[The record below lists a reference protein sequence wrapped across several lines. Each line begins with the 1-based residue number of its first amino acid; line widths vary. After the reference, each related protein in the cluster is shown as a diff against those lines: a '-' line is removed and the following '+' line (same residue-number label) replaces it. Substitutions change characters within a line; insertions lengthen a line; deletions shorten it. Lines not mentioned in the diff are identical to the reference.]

1 MPPKMPR
8 LDDLLALL
16 EVYFAPEMGVLP
28 GGTATK
34 AELEAQL
41 RPPPVFILLP
51 NPRLPPPAAALGG
64 SAVVSRHRRL
74 ERLFW
79 ASQTS
84 TRHDLP
90 EKREVT
96 LLLCTPF
103 DCKLPALLVP
113 NLPTDVDFDFP
124 SAPPCYNSK
133 LVSLQQASLLCWRF
147 HWLRLTFEISASPA
161 SPLPCRL
168 CHPFEGAVSATFP
181 FPPLEP
187 TSFIECRH
195 FRLSFED
202 TLLPC

>member
-1 MPPKMPR
+1 MPSSIDDIAALTPHGMACSFLTGIPQWMPSR
-8 LDDLLALL
+8 
-16 EVYFAPEMGVLP
+16 F
-28 GGTATK
+28 
-34 AELEAQL
+34 
-41 RPPPVFILLP
+41 
-51 NPRLPPPAAALGG
+51 PRLPVHISFFTFKHYLPL
-64 SAVVSRHRRL
+64 HRRRCRRRHASKDASTR
-74 ERLFW
+74 RL
-79 ASQTS
+79 ACPPGSTS

-90 EKREVT
+90 ERREVT

>member
-1 MPPKMPR
+1 MPSSIDDIAALTPHGMACSFLTGIPQWMPSR
-8 LDDLLALL
+8 
-16 EVYFAPEMGVLP
+16 F
-28 GGTATK
+28 
-34 AELEAQL
+34 
-41 RPPPVFILLP
+41 
-51 NPRLPPPAAALGG
+51 PRLPVHISFFTFKHYLPL
-64 SAVVSRHRRL
+64 HRR
-74 ERLFW
+74 RCRRRH
-79 ASQTS
+79 ASKDAS
-84 TRHDLP
+84 TRRLACPPGSLHA
-90 EKREVT
+90 EGASS
-96 LLLCTPF
+96 
-103 DCKLPALLVP
+103 ALLVP